1 MKPSFEKAR
10 ELRKNLTPQERK
22 MWQLFRNHGFLG
34 YEIRRQYPIGRYIVD
49 FICRSK
55 KIIIEIDGG
64 QHNREENLVYDKER
78 TEYLNSIGYQVIRF
92 WNNDI
97 DNKFDNVYSELLKL
111 FSEKS

>member
-1 MKPSFEKAR
+1 MKPNLEKAR

-22 MWQLFRNHGFLG
+22 MWQLLRNHGFLG
-34 YEIRRQYPIGRYIVD
+34 YEIRRQYPIGCYIVD

-64 QHNREENLVYDKER
+64 QHNSEKNAEYDKKR
-78 TEYLNSIGYQVIRF
+78 TEYLNSLGYQVIRF

-97 DNKFDNVYSELLKL
+97 DNKFDDVYNELLRI
-111 FSEKS
+111 FSMKP